1 MSAPTIH
8 RMVRGFASWLGIL
21 AVLVPLIVSSVH
33 RPLPVDVDPSRT
45 HAQFTAV
52 LDDGE
57 AICHAA
63 PDPVGKPQPPERAP
77 SSPYRADCPICW
89 ALQHIFTLA
98 PPLGPVLPCPTLV
111 ALSVSIAHS
120 VLFVAQATTWN
131 AQPRAPPE
139 LI

>member
-8 RMVRGFASWLGIL
+8 RRSEGMVRGFASWLGIL
-21 AVLVPLIVSSVH
+21 AVLVTLIVSSVH
-33 RPLPVDVDPSRT
+33 HPLPADVRT
-45 HAQFTAV
+45 HARFTAV

-57 AICHAA
+57 TICHA
-63 PDPVGKPQPPERAP
+63 PDPVGKPQPPEGAP

-98 PPLGPVLPCPTLV
+98 PPLGPVLPCPALV

-120 VLFVAQATTWN
+120 VLFVTRATTRD